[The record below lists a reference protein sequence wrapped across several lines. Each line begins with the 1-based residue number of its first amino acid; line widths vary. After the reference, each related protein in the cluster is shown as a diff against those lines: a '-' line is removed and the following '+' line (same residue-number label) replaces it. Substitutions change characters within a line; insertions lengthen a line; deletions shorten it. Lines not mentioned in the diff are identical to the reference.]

1 MPVNV
6 HRLPGLGFNGS
17 LVRNAPSF
25 YSLCKALSAPSSV
38 LLEDDIVEGLDCSY
52 LTLGKACLV
61 TCADGHAAAED
72 TEITTKCVFDPDLT
86 SM

>member
-1 MPVNV
+1 M
-6 HRLPGLGFNGS
+6 
-17 LVRNAPSF
+17 
-25 YSLCKALSAPSSV
+25 

-61 TCADGHAAAED
+61 TCADGHTAPED
-72 TEITTKCVFDPDLT
+72 TEITTKCVFDLELT